1 MMKALF
7 VVVLGLAVTAVP
19 AMAAPLPVI
28 FDTDMGNDIDDALA
42 LAMLHAFAS
51 RGEVRLLAVTVS
63 KDNPWAAE
71 YVRLVDEYYGRGAI
85 PVGIVHDG
93 KTPEDG
99 HYVRQICER
108 HGRHPHPAKI
118 PDAVQLLRKTLARAQ
133 DGSVSMIQVG
143 FSTNLARLLTSGPDR
158 NSTLN
163 GRELVKKKVRSLTVM
178 AGDFATAK
186 PEYNVKIDVPAAR
199 ERADQIKPDLEKRGY
214 QAFEIS
220 AATGEGLRP
229 LSFAMAAL
237 VAADRAARPP
247 EQPAERVRVKV
258 RVRAA
263 DEPGFEVVRLGE
275 DSFLIRGEKP
285 LLWVRQTDFSND
297 EAVGYLA
304 DRLARLGVEQALA
317 EAGAEPGAEVLIGE
331 RDDAVVFDWDPAA
344 PMSSGSRPRHGPR
357 GSDPRLYS

>member
-186 PEYNVKIDVPAAR
+186 PEYNVKIDVPAA
-199 ERADQIKPDLEKRGY
+199 Q
-214 QAFEIS
+214 Q
-220 AATGEGLRP
+220 
-229 LSFAMAAL
+229 L
-237 VAADRAARPP
+237 VADWPT
-247 EQPAERVRVKV
+247 
-258 RVRAA
+258 
-263 DEPGFEVVRLGE
+263 DIFFSGFEVGLAVSYPASSIE
-275 DSFLIRGEKP
+275 H
-285 LLWVRQTDFSND
+285 DFPAGNP
-297 EAVGYLA
+297 V
-304 DRLARLGVEQALA
+304 A
-317 EAGAEPGAEVLIGE
+317 EAYQSYDKMPYDRPSWDLTAVFYALRPDRGYFGLSPAGQVEVLPDGSTNFQPGGQGSGQRYFLKVDSVQAARVREACIWLASQPK
-331 RDDAVVFDWDPAA
+331 AV
-344 PMSSGSRPRHGPR
+344 SR
-357 GSDPRLYS
+357 